1 MDDIIEDIKVIELDV
16 EEIEKYCNK
25 INCNP
30 IYETL
35 KSILKL
41 FIDLFKCC
49 KPKNIYFYI

>member
-1 MDDIIEDIKVIELDV
+1 MDDVIENAKVIEHGI
-16 EEIEKYCNK
+16 EEVAEKCDK

-35 KSILKL
+35 KSIFKL

-49 KPKNIYFYI
+49 KPKNN

>member
-1 MDDIIEDIKVIELDV
+1 MDDIIEDIKVIELDI
-16 EEIEKYCNK
+16 EEIESKCNQ

-30 IYETL
+30 TYETL

-49 KPKNIYFYI
+49 KPKNN

>member
-1 MDDIIEDIKVIELDV
+1 MDDIIENSKVIELDV
-16 EEIEKYCNK
+16 EEIEKNCSQ

-30 IYETL
+30 VYETL

-49 KPKNIYFYI
+49 KPKNI

>member
-1 MDDIIEDIKVIELDV
+1 MDNIIEDIKVIELDI
-16 EEIEKYCNK
+16 EEIESKCNQ

-35 KSILKL
+35 KSILKI

-49 KPKNIYFYI
+49 KPKNN

>member
-1 MDDIIEDIKVIELDV
+1 MDFVNEVHVIEDDV
-16 EEIEKYCNK
+16 EEIENNCSK

-35 KSILKL
+35 KSIFKL

-49 KPKNIYFYI
+49 KPKNN